1 MHTSG
6 SGDRLGERPGIV
18 MLGGGAAR
26 DRDNP
31 SMRTVPDW
39 SGIPVSETVG
49 LATD

>member
-31 SMRTVPDW
+31 V
-39 SGIPVSETVG
+39 I
-49 LATD
+49 A